1 MEKTKVLVVD
11 DHAIVRMGMVALLNA
26 QPNLEV
32 VGEAKNGE
40 LGVRAA
46 NKLRPDV
53 VVMDILMPVMDGV
66 EATRQIVAS
75 RPGAKVLVLTTS
87 TTASELAAALEAGAT
102 GVIPKT
108 TGNAALLAAVRS
120 VAAGRR
126 VVTSEIEEIIASDE
140 PAPNLT
146 QHQLDMLASIVR
158 GLTNADIALQFGI
171 SENTVRKATST
182 IFAKLGVANRTEATA
197 MALRKGLVKP

>member
-1 MEKTKVLVVD
+1 MTV
-11 DHAIVRMGMVALLNA
+11 
-26 QPNLEV
+26 
-32 VGEAKNGE
+32 
-40 LGVRAA
+40 
-46 NKLRPDV
+46 
-53 VVMDILMPVMDGV
+53 
-66 EATRQIVAS
+66 S
-75 RPGAKVLVLTTS
+75 RRS
-87 TTASELAAALEAGAT
+87 
-102 GVIPKT
+102 
-108 TGNAALLAAVRS
+108 VRS

-182 IFAKLGVANRTEATA
+182 IFAKLGVANRTEAVAIA
-197 MALRKGLVKP
+197 MRKHLVQS

>member
-1 MEKTKVLVVD
+1 MDKTKVLVVD

-46 NKLRPDV
+46 NKLRPD
-53 VVMDILMPVMDGV
+53 DGPARPL
-66 EATRQIVAS
+66 EVAH
-75 RPGAKVLVLTTS
+75 RPPGRRGQVGDERADPRLVHP
-87 TTASELAAALEAGAT
+87 ELAERELPDLGEARDHERA
-102 GVIPKT
+102 
-108 TGNAALLAAVRS
+108 
-120 VAAGRR
+120 
-126 VVTSEIEEIIASDE
+126 VTSEIEEIIASDE

-197 MALRKGLVKP
+197 MALRKGLVKL

>member
-40 LGVRAA
+40 LGVKAA

-66 EATRQIVAS
+66 EATRQIVAAQ
-75 RPGAKVLVLTTS
+75 PGAKVLVLTTS
-87 TTASELAAALEAGAT
+87 TTASELAAALAAGAT

-108 TGNAALLAAVRS
+108 TGNTALLSAVRA

-197 MALRKGLVKP
+197 MALRKGLVKL

>member
-1 MEKTKVLVVD
+1 MNKISILVAD
-11 DHAIVRMGMVALLNA
+11 DHKIVRMGLKSLFAAARDLS
-26 QPNLEV
+26 V
-32 VGEAKNGE
+32 VGEADD
-40 LGVRAA
+40 GVAA
-46 NKLRPDV
+46 VRQAVRLRPDV

-75 RPGAKVLVLTTS
+75 QPGAKVLVLTTS

-197 MALRKGLVKP
+197 MALRKGLVKL

>member
-40 LGVRAA
+40 LGVKAA

-75 RPGAKVLVLTTS
+75 QPG
-87 TTASELAAALEAGAT
+87 AGAT

-197 MALRKGLVKP
+197 MALRKGLVKL